1 MVPVTPSS
9 IRRSENRPLR
19 ESLVKLVPRQISHNM
34 NKLVPGCLVHFPQI
48 LDSWVWDRFFGDRS
62 LGSRRIRH
70 GVGVVR
76 GLGQGSSV
84 FAQGLKIIVVRGILW
99 FAMTRSM
106 RSIL

>member
-1 MVPVTPSS
+1 MVLVTPSL

-19 ESLVKLVPRQISHNM
+19 ENLPDLVKLVPRQISRILD
-34 NKLVPGCLVHFPQI
+34 KLVPGWLVHFHQI
-48 LDSWVWDRFFGDRS
+48 LDSWIWDGF

-76 GLGQGSSV
+76 GLGLGGSV